1 MIIMIKRYLN
11 SLTEANPLINYIEL
25 IFTLSH
31 FRGNMYTFFK
41 SFFFQPRGK
50 GAEAPNVN
58 DEMSFP
64 SLG

>member
-11 SLTEANPLINYIEL
+11 SLTEANPLINYVEL

-31 FRGNMYTFFK
+31 FKGNMYAFFN
-41 SFFFQPRGK
+41 FLFQPRGK

>member
-11 SLTEANPLINYIEL
+11 SLTEANPLMNYIEL

-31 FRGNMYTFFK
+31 FKGNMYKFLNFL
-41 SFFFQPRGK
+41 FQPRGK